1 MTDQNFY
8 VVEKFTVNKKQ
19 TAKKQAIDNAEQDW
33 NTKYGLENNNG
44 LIQKDIHW

>member
-1 MTDQNFY
+1 MEALSVKNLSFSYTK
-8 VVEKFTVNKKQ
+8 EKQ
-19 TAKKQAIDNAEQDW
+19 TIDDTNQDW